1 MCAIGRKMKKF
12 VIALDQGTTS
22 TRAVLF
28 DRCGK
33 IVSSYGREIGQFY
46 PEPGFVEHD
55 PEELFFSSLRAV
67 QRAMELAGASA
78 ADIAA
83 LGITN
88 QRETVVVWEK
98 TTGRPIC
105 NAIVWQCRRTAK
117 RVDELNRCGLAGKI
131 RKKTGL
137 IPDPYFSATKLE
149 WILCNVPRA
158 RERAERGELLFGT
171 VDTWLVWRLT
181 GGRVFAT
188 DYTNASRTMLFNIH
202 TLEWDDELLA
212 LFGVPRC
219 MLPEVLPCGG
229 DFGVTDDSFFG
240 GGIPVCGVA
249 GDQQAALFGHLCVE
263 EGDAKNTYGTGCFL
277 LMNAGRKACTESGLL
292 TTLAACVG
300 GRPQYAL
307 EGSVFIGGAAV
318 QWLRD
323 GLGIISSA
331 AETEELALRVKDS
344 AGMYFVPAFNGLG
357 APYWDGSACGI
368 LSGITRGA
376 KREHIVRAV
385 LEGMAYRVNDVLR
398 AMEAASGVSLSRL
411 AVDGGASANNFLMG
425 FQADISDCEV
435 VRPAITEVTSLG
447 AAYIAGLAS
456 GFWKNIDEVRGNVR
470 VDRIFQPEMSAE
482 ERGKLLGG
490 WRCAVNKSRMN

>member
-1 MCAIGRKMKKF
+1 MKYI
-12 VIALDQGTTS
+12 IALDQGTTS

-28 DRCGK
+28 DKSGA
-33 IVSSYGREIGQFY
+33 IVSSYGREIEQFY
-46 PEPGFVEHD
+46 PAPGLVEHD
-55 PEELFFSSLRAV
+55 AEELFFSSLRAV

-78 ADIAA
+78 SDIAA

-88 QRETVVVWEK
+88 QRETAIVWEK
-98 TTGRPIC
+98 KTGRPVC
-105 NAIVWQCRRTAK
+105 NAIVWQCRRTAG
-117 RVDELNRCGLAGKI
+117 RCRQLEELGLTDTI

-149 WILCNVPRA
+149 WILKNVPGA
-158 RERAERGELLFGT
+158 MERAERGELLFGT
-171 VDTWLVWRLT
+171 VDAWLVWRLT

-202 TLEWDDELLA
+202 TLEWDDELLE

-229 DFGVTDDSFFG
+229 DFGVACEDFFG
-240 GGIPVCGVA
+240 GGIPIRGVA
-249 GDQQAALFGHLCVE
+249 GDQQAALFGHLCLN
-263 EGDAKNTYGTGCFL
+263 EGEAKNTYGTGCFL
-277 LMNAGRKACTESGLL
+277 LMNAGKRACTESGLL
-292 TTLAACVG
+292 TTLAACVD
-300 GRPQYAL
+300 GRPNYAL

-323 GLGIISSA
+323 GLGLISSA
-331 AETEELALRVKDS
+331 AETEELAERVNDS

-376 KREHIVRAV
+376 KKEHIVRAV

-398 AMEAASGVSLSRL
+398 AMEAASGVTLSRL

-425 FQADISDCEV
+425 FQADISGCEV
-435 VRPAITEVTSLG
+435 VRPANTEVTSLG
-447 AAYIAGLAS
+447 AAYIAGLS
-456 GFWKNIDEVRGNVR
+456 SCFWKNLDEVRGNVK
-470 VDRIFQPEMSAE
+470 VDRVFSAKMSAE
-482 ERGKLLGG
+482 RRGSLLEG
-490 WRCAVNKSRMN
+490 WRRAVQKSQV

>member
-1 MCAIGRKMKKF
+1 MKYI
-12 VIALDQGTTS
+12 IALDQGTTS

-28 DRCGK
+28 DKSGA
-33 IVSSYGREIGQFY
+33 IVSSYGREIEQFY
-46 PEPGFVEHD
+46 PAPGLVEHD
-55 PEELFFSSLRAV
+55 AEELFFSSLRAV

-78 ADIAA
+78 SDIAA

-88 QRETVVVWEK
+88 QRETAIVWEK
-98 TTGRPIC
+98 KTGRPVC
-105 NAIVWQCRRTAK
+105 NAIVWQCRRTAG
-117 RVDELNRCGLAGKI
+117 RCRQLEELGLTGTI

-149 WILCNVPRA
+149 WILKNVPGA
-158 RERAERGELLFGT
+158 RQRAERGELLFGT

-181 GGRVFAT
+181 GGTVFAT

-202 TLEWDDELLA
+202 TLEWDDELLE

-229 DFGVTDDSFFG
+229 DFGVACEDFFG
-240 GGIPVCGVA
+240 GGIPIRGVA
-249 GDQQAALFGHLCVE
+249 GDQQAALFGHLCLN
-263 EGDAKNTYGTGCFL
+263 EGEAKNTYGTGCFL
-277 LMNAGRKACTESGLL
+277 LMNAGKRACTESGLL
-292 TTLAACVG
+292 TTLAACVD
-300 GRPQYAL
+300 GRPNYAL

-323 GLGIISSA
+323 GLGLISSA
-331 AETEELALRVKDS
+331 AETEELAERVKDS

-376 KREHIVRAV
+376 KKEHIVRAV

-398 AMEAASGVSLSRL
+398 AMEAASGVTLSRL

-425 FQADISDCEV
+425 FQADISGCEV
-435 VRPAITEVTSLG
+435 VRPANTEVTSLG
-447 AAYIAGLAS
+447 AAYIAGLSS
-456 GFWKNIDEVRGNVR
+456 GFWKNLDEVRGNVK
-470 VDRIFQPEMSAE
+470 VDRVFFPEMSE
-482 ERGKLLGG
+482 EQRESLLEG
-490 WRCAVNKSRMN
+490 WRRAVKKSRL

>member
-1 MCAIGRKMKKF
+1 MKYI
-12 VIALDQGTTS
+12 IALDQGTTS

-28 DRCGK
+28 DKSGA
-33 IVSSYGREIGQFY
+33 IVSSYGREIEQFY
-46 PEPGFVEHD
+46 PAPGLVEHD
-55 PEELFFSSLRAV
+55 AEELFFSSLRAV

-78 ADIAA
+78 YDIAA

-88 QRETVVVWEK
+88 QRETAIVWEK
-98 TTGRPIC
+98 KTGRPVC
-105 NAIVWQCRRTAK
+105 NAIVWQCRRTAG
-117 RVDELNRCGLAGKI
+117 RCRQLEELGLTDTI

-149 WILCNVPRA
+149 WILKNVPGA
-158 RERAERGELLFGT
+158 MERAERGELLFGT
-171 VDTWLVWRLT
+171 VDAWLVWRLT

-202 TLEWDDELLA
+202 TLEWDDELLE

-229 DFGVTDDSFFG
+229 DFGVACEDFFG
-240 GGIPVCGVA
+240 GGIPIRGVA
-249 GDQQAALFGHLCVE
+249 GDQQAALFGHLCLN
-263 EGDAKNTYGTGCFL
+263 EGGAKNTYGTGCFL
-277 LMNAGRKACTESGLL
+277 LMNAGKRACTESGLL
-292 TTLAACVG
+292 TTLAACVD
-300 GRPQYAL
+300 GRPNYAL

-323 GLGIISSA
+323 GLGLISSA
-331 AETEELALRVKDS
+331 AETEELAERVKDS

-376 KREHIVRAV
+376 KKEHIVRAV

-398 AMEAASGVSLSRL
+398 AMEAASGVTLSRL

-425 FQADISDCEV
+425 FQADISGCEV
-435 VRPAITEVTSLG
+435 VRPANTEVTSLG
-447 AAYIAGLAS
+447 AAYIAGLSS
-456 GFWKNIDEVRGNVR
+456 GFWKNLDEVRGNVK
-470 VDRIFQPEMSAE
+470 VDRVFFPEMSE
-482 ERGKLLGG
+482 EQRESLLEG
-490 WRCAVNKSRMN
+490 WRRAVKKSRL

>member
-1 MCAIGRKMKKF
+1 MKYI
-12 VIALDQGTTS
+12 IALDQGTTS

-28 DRCGK
+28 DKSGA
-33 IVSSYGREIGQFY
+33 IVSSYGREIEQFY
-46 PEPGFVEHD
+46 PAPGLVEHD
-55 PEELFFSSLRAV
+55 AEELFFSSLRAV

-78 ADIAA
+78 SDIAA

-88 QRETVVVWEK
+88 QRETAIVWEK
-98 TTGRPIC
+98 KTGRPVC
-105 NAIVWQCRRTAK
+105 NAIVWQCRRTAG
-117 RVDELNRCGLAGKI
+117 RCRQLEELGLTGTI

-149 WILCNVPRA
+149 WILKNVPGA
-158 RERAERGELLFGT
+158 RQRAERGELLFGT

-181 GGRVFAT
+181 GGTVFAT

-202 TLEWDDELLA
+202 TLEWDDELLE

-229 DFGVTDDSFFG
+229 DFGVTEHGFFG
-240 GGIPVCGVA
+240 GGIPIRGVA
-249 GDQQAALFGHLCVE
+249 GDQQAALFGHLCLN
-263 EGDAKNTYGTGCFL
+263 EGEAKNTYGTGCFL
-277 LMNAGRKACTESGLL
+277 LMNAGKRACTESGLL
-292 TTLAACVG
+292 TTLAACVD
-300 GRPQYAL
+300 GRPNYAL

-323 GLGIISSA
+323 GLGLISSA
-331 AETEELALRVKDS
+331 AETEELAERVNDS

-376 KREHIVRAV
+376 KKEHIVRAV

-398 AMEAASGVSLSRL
+398 AMEAASGVTLSRL

-425 FQADISDCEV
+425 FQADISGCEV
-435 VRPAITEVTSLG
+435 VRPANTEVTSLG
-447 AAYIAGLAS
+447 AAYIAGLS
-456 GFWKNIDEVRGNVR
+456 SCFWKNLDEVRGNVK
-470 VDRIFQPEMSAE
+470 VDRVFSAKMSAE
-482 ERGKLLGG
+482 RRGSLLEG
-490 WRCAVNKSRMN
+490 WRRAVQKSQV

>member
-1 MCAIGRKMKKF
+1 MKYI
-12 VIALDQGTTS
+12 IALDQGTTS

-28 DRCGK
+28 DKSGA
-33 IVSSYGREIGQFY
+33 IVSSYGREIEQFY
-46 PEPGFVEHD
+46 PAPGLVEHD
-55 PEELFFSSLRAV
+55 AEELFFSSLRAV

-78 ADIAA
+78 SDIAA

-88 QRETVVVWEK
+88 QRETAIVWEK
-98 TTGRPIC
+98 KTGRPVC
-105 NAIVWQCRRTAK
+105 NAIVWQCRRTAG
-117 RVDELNRCGLAGKI
+117 RCRQLEELGLTGTI

-149 WILCNVPRA
+149 WILKNVPGA
-158 RERAERGELLFGT
+158 RQRAERGELLFGT

-181 GGRVFAT
+181 GGTVFAT

-202 TLEWDDELLA
+202 TLEWDDELLE

-229 DFGVTDDSFFG
+229 DFGVTEHGFFG
-240 GGIPVCGVA
+240 GGTPIRGVA
-249 GDQQAALFGHLCVE
+249 GDQQAALFGHLCLN
-263 EGDAKNTYGTGCFL
+263 EGEAKNTYGTGCFL
-277 LMNAGRKACTESGLL
+277 LMNAGKRACTESGLL
-292 TTLAACVG
+292 TTLAACVD
-300 GRPQYAL
+300 GRPNYAL

-323 GLGIISSA
+323 GLGLISSA
-331 AETEELALRVKDS
+331 AETEELAERVNDS

-376 KREHIVRAV
+376 KKEHIVRAV

-398 AMEAASGVSLSRL
+398 AMEAASGVTLSRL

-425 FQADISDCEV
+425 FQADISGCEV
-435 VRPAITEVTSLG
+435 VRPANTEVTSLG
-447 AAYIAGLAS
+447 AAYIAGLS
-456 GFWKNIDEVRGNVR
+456 SCFWKNLDEVRGNVK
-470 VDRIFQPEMSAE
+470 VDRVFSAKMSAE
-482 ERGKLLGG
+482 RRGSLLEG
-490 WRCAVNKSRMN
+490 WRRAVQKSQV

>member
-1 MCAIGRKMKKF
+1 MKYI
-12 VIALDQGTTS
+12 IALDQGTTS

-28 DRCGK
+28 DKSGA
-33 IVSSYGREIGQFY
+33 IVSSYGREIEQFY
-46 PEPGFVEHD
+46 PAPGLVEHD
-55 PEELFFSSLRAV
+55 AEELFFSSLRAV

-78 ADIAA
+78 SDIAA

-88 QRETVVVWEK
+88 QRETAIVWEK
-98 TTGRPIC
+98 KTGRPVC
-105 NAIVWQCRRTAK
+105 NAIVWQCRRTAG
-117 RVDELNRCGLAGKI
+117 RCRQLEELGLTGTI

-149 WILCNVPRA
+149 WILKNVPGA
-158 RERAERGELLFGT
+158 RQRAERGELLFGT

-181 GGRVFAT
+181 GGTVFAT

-202 TLEWDDELLA
+202 TLEWDDELLE

-229 DFGVTDDSFFG
+229 DFGVTEHGFFG
-240 GGIPVCGVA
+240 GGIPIRGVA
-249 GDQQAALFGHLCVE
+249 GDQQAALFGHLCLN
-263 EGDAKNTYGTGCFL
+263 EGEAKNTYGTGCFL
-277 LMNAGRKACTESGLL
+277 LMNAGKRACTESGLL
-292 TTLAACVG
+292 TTLAACVD
-300 GRPQYAL
+300 GRPNYAL

-323 GLGIISSA
+323 GLGLISSA
-331 AETEELALRVKDS
+331 AETEELAERVKDS

-376 KREHIVRAV
+376 KKEHIVRAV

-398 AMEAASGVSLSRL
+398 AMEAASGVTLSRL

-425 FQADISDCEV
+425 FQADISGCEV
-435 VRPAITEVTSLG
+435 VRPANTEVTSLG
-447 AAYIAGLAS
+447 AAYIAGLSS
-456 GFWKNIDEVRGNVR
+456 GFWKNLEEVRGNVK
-470 VDRIFQPEMSAE
+470 VDRVFFPEMSE
-482 ERGKLLGG
+482 EQRESLLEG
-490 WRCAVNKSRMN
+490 WRRAVQKSQV

>member
-1 MCAIGRKMKKF
+1 MKYI
-12 VIALDQGTTS
+12 IALDQGTTS

-28 DRCGK
+28 DKSGA
-33 IVSSYGREIGQFY
+33 IVSSYGREIEQFY
-46 PEPGFVEHD
+46 PAPGLVEHD
-55 PEELFFSSLRAV
+55 AEELFFSSLRAV

-78 ADIAA
+78 SDIAA

-88 QRETVVVWEK
+88 QRETAIVWEK
-98 TTGRPIC
+98 KTGRPVC
-105 NAIVWQCRRTAK
+105 NAIVWQCRRTAD
-117 RVDELNRCGLAGKI
+117 RCRQLEELGLTGTI

-149 WILCNVPRA
+149 WILKNVPGA
-158 RERAERGELLFGT
+158 MERAERGELLFGT
-171 VDTWLVWRLT
+171 VDAWLVWRLT

-202 TLEWDDELLA
+202 TLEWDDELLE

-229 DFGVTDDSFFG
+229 DFGVACEDFFG
-240 GGIPVCGVA
+240 GGIPIRGVA
-249 GDQQAALFGHLCVE
+249 GDQQAALFGHLCLN
-263 EGDAKNTYGTGCFL
+263 EGEAKNTYGTGCFL
-277 LMNAGRKACTESGLL
+277 LMNAGKRACTESGLL
-292 TTLAACVG
+292 TTLAACVD
-300 GRPQYAL
+300 GRPNYAL

-323 GLGIISSA
+323 GLGLISSA
-331 AETEELALRVKDS
+331 AETEELAERVNDS

-376 KREHIVRAV
+376 KKEHIVRAV

-398 AMEAASGVSLSRL
+398 AMEAASGVTLSRL

-425 FQADISDCEV
+425 FQADISGCEV
-435 VRPAITEVTSLG
+435 VRPANTEVTSLG
-447 AAYIAGLAS
+447 AAYIAGLS
-456 GFWKNIDEVRGNVR
+456 SCFWKNLDEVRGNVK
-470 VDRIFQPEMSAE
+470 VDRVFSAKMSAE
-482 ERGKLLGG
+482 RRGSLLEG
-490 WRCAVNKSRMN
+490 WRRAVQKSQV

>member
-1 MCAIGRKMKKF
+1 MKYI
-12 VIALDQGTTS
+12 IALDQGTTS

-28 DRCGK
+28 DKSGA
-33 IVSSYGREIGQFY
+33 IVSSYGREIEQFY
-46 PEPGFVEHD
+46 PAPGLVEHD
-55 PEELFFSSLRAV
+55 AEELFFSSLRAV

-78 ADIAA
+78 SDIAA

-88 QRETVVVWEK
+88 QRETAIVWEK
-98 TTGRPIC
+98 KTGRPVC
-105 NAIVWQCRRTAK
+105 NAIVWQCRRTAG
-117 RVDELNRCGLAGKI
+117 RCRQLEELGLTGTI

-149 WILCNVPRA
+149 WILKNVPGA
-158 RERAERGELLFGT
+158 RQRAERGELLFGT

-181 GGRVFAT
+181 GGTVFAT

-202 TLEWDDELLA
+202 TLEWDDELLE

-229 DFGVTDDSFFG
+229 DFGVTEHGFFG
-240 GGIPVCGVA
+240 GGIPIRGVA
-249 GDQQAALFGHLCVE
+249 GDQQAALFGHLCLN
-263 EGDAKNTYGTGCFL
+263 EGEAKNTYGTGCFL
-277 LMNAGRKACTESGLL
+277 LMNAGKRACTESGLL
-292 TTLAACVG
+292 TTLAACVD
-300 GRPQYAL
+300 GRPNYAL
-307 EGSVFIGGAAV
+307 EGSVIIGGAAV

-323 GLGIISSA
+323 GLGLISSA
-331 AETEELALRVKDS
+331 AETEELAERVKDS

-376 KREHIVRAV
+376 KKEHIVRAV

-398 AMEAASGVSLSRL
+398 AMEAASGVTLSRL

-425 FQADISDCEV
+425 FQADISGCEV
-435 VRPAITEVTSLG
+435 VRPANTEVTSLG
-447 AAYIAGLAS
+447 AAYIAGLSS
-456 GFWKNIDEVRGNVR
+456 GFWKNLEEVRGNVK
-470 VDRIFQPEMSAE
+470 VDRVFFPEMSE
-482 ERGKLLGG
+482 EQRESLLEG
-490 WRCAVNKSRMN
+490 WRRAVKKSRL

>member
-1 MCAIGRKMKKF
+1 MKYI
-12 VIALDQGTTS
+12 IALDQGTTS

-28 DRCGK
+28 DKSGA
-33 IVSSYGREIGQFY
+33 IVSSYGREIEQFY
-46 PEPGFVEHD
+46 PAPGLVEHD
-55 PEELFFSSLRAV
+55 AEELFFSSLRAV

-78 ADIAA
+78 SDIAA

-88 QRETVVVWEK
+88 QRETAIVWEK
-98 TTGRPIC
+98 KTGRPVC
-105 NAIVWQCRRTAK
+105 NAIVWQCRRTAD
-117 RVDELNRCGLAGKI
+117 RCRQLEELGLTGTI

-149 WILCNVPRA
+149 WILKNVPGA
-158 RERAERGELLFGT
+158 RQRAERGELLFGT
-171 VDTWLVWRLT
+171 VDAWLVWRLT

-202 TLEWDDELLA
+202 ALEWDDELLE

-229 DFGVTDDSFFG
+229 DFGVTEHGFFG
-240 GGIPVCGVA
+240 GGIPIRGVA
-249 GDQQAALFGHLCVE
+249 GDQQAALFGHLCLN
-263 EGDAKNTYGTGCFL
+263 EGEAKNTYGTGCFL
-277 LMNAGRKACTESGLL
+277 LMNAGKRACTESGLL
-292 TTLAACVG
+292 TTLAACVD
-300 GRPQYAL
+300 GRPNYAL

-323 GLGIISSA
+323 GLGLISSA
-331 AETEELALRVKDS
+331 AETEELAERVKDS

-376 KREHIVRAV
+376 KKEHIVRAV

-398 AMEAASGVSLSRL
+398 AMEAASGVTLSRL

-425 FQADISDCEV
+425 FQADISGCEV
-435 VRPAITEVTSLG
+435 VRPANTEVTSLG
-447 AAYIAGLAS
+447 AAYIAGLSS
-456 GFWKNIDEVRGNVR
+456 GFWKNLDEVRGNVK
-470 VDRIFQPEMSAE
+470 VDRVFFPEMSE
-482 ERGKLLGG
+482 EQRESLLEG
-490 WRCAVNKSRMN
+490 WRRAVKKSRL

>member
-1 MCAIGRKMKKF
+1 MKYI
-12 VIALDQGTTS
+12 IALDQGTTS

-28 DRCGK
+28 DKSGA
-33 IVSSYGREIGQFY
+33 IVSSYGREIEQFY
-46 PEPGFVEHD
+46 PAPGLVEHD
-55 PEELFFSSLRAV
+55 AEELFFSSLRAV

-78 ADIAA
+78 SDIAA

-88 QRETVVVWEK
+88 QRETAIVWEK
-98 TTGRPIC
+98 KTGRPVC
-105 NAIVWQCRRTAK
+105 NAIVWQCRRTAD
-117 RVDELNRCGLAGKI
+117 RCRQLEELGLTGNI

-149 WILCNVPRA
+149 WILKNVPGA
-158 RERAERGELLFGT
+158 RQRAERGELLFGT

-181 GGRVFAT
+181 GGTVFAT

-202 TLEWDDELLA
+202 TLEWDDELLE

-229 DFGVTDDSFFG
+229 DFGVTEHGFFG
-240 GGIPVCGVA
+240 GGIPIRGVA
-249 GDQQAALFGHLCVE
+249 GDQQAALFGHLCLN
-263 EGDAKNTYGTGCFL
+263 EGEAKNTYGTGCFL
-277 LMNAGRKACTESGLL
+277 LMNAGKRACTESGLL
-292 TTLAACVG
+292 TTLAACVD
-300 GRPQYAL
+300 GRPNYAL

-323 GLGIISSA
+323 GLGLISSA
-331 AETEELALRVKDS
+331 AETEELAERVKDS

-376 KREHIVRAV
+376 KKEHIVRAV

-398 AMEAASGVSLSRL
+398 AMEAASGVTLSRL

-425 FQADISDCEV
+425 FQADISGCEV
-435 VRPAITEVTSLG
+435 VRPANTEVTSLG
-447 AAYIAGLAS
+447 AAYIAGLSS
-456 GFWKNIDEVRGNVR
+456 GFWKNLDEVRGNVK
-470 VDRIFQPEMSAE
+470 VDRVFFPEMSE
-482 ERGKLLGG
+482 EQRESLLEG
-490 WRCAVNKSRMN
+490 WRRAVKKSRL

>member
-1 MCAIGRKMKKF
+1 MKYI
-12 VIALDQGTTS
+12 IALDQGTTS

-28 DRCGK
+28 DKSGA
-33 IVSSYGREIGQFY
+33 IVSSYGREIEQFY
-46 PEPGFVEHD
+46 PAPGLVEHD
-55 PEELFFSSLRAV
+55 AEELFFSSLRAV

-78 ADIAA
+78 SDIAA

-88 QRETVVVWEK
+88 QRETAIVWEK
-98 TTGRPIC
+98 KTGRPVC
-105 NAIVWQCRRTAK
+105 NAIVWQCRRTAG
-117 RVDELNRCGLAGKI
+117 RCRQLEELGLTGTI

-149 WILCNVPRA
+149 WILKNVPGA
-158 RERAERGELLFGT
+158 RQRAERGELLFGT

-202 TLEWDDELLA
+202 TLEWDDELLE

-229 DFGVTDDSFFG
+229 DFGATEHGFFG
-240 GGIPVCGVA
+240 GGIPIRGVA
-249 GDQQAALFGHLCVE
+249 GDQQAALFGHLCLN
-263 EGDAKNTYGTGCFL
+263 EGEAKNTYGTGCFL
-277 LMNAGRKACTESGLL
+277 LMNAGKRACTESGLL
-292 TTLAACVG
+292 TALAACVD
-300 GRPQYAL
+300 GRPNYAL

-323 GLGIISSA
+323 GLGLISSA
-331 AETEELALRVKDS
+331 AETEELAERVKDS

-376 KREHIVRAV
+376 KKEQIVRAV

-398 AMEAASGVSLSRL
+398 AMEAASGVTLSRL

-425 FQADISDCEV
+425 FQADISGCEV
-435 VRPAITEVTSLG
+435 VRPANTEVTSLG
-447 AAYIAGLAS
+447 AAYIAGLSS
-456 GFWKNIDEVRGNVR
+456 GFWKNLEEVRGNVK
-470 VDRIFQPEMSAE
+470 VDRVFFPEMSE
-482 ERGKLLGG
+482 EQRESLLEG
-490 WRCAVNKSRMN
+490 WRRAVKKSRL

>member
-1 MCAIGRKMKKF
+1 MKYI
-12 VIALDQGTTS
+12 IALDQGTTS

-28 DRCGK
+28 DKSGA
-33 IVSSYGREIGQFY
+33 IVSSYGREIEQFY
-46 PEPGFVEHD
+46 PAPGLVEHD
-55 PEELFFSSLRAV
+55 AEELFFSSLRAV

-78 ADIAA
+78 SDIAA

-88 QRETVVVWEK
+88 QRETAIVWEK
-98 TTGRPIC
+98 KTGRPVC
-105 NAIVWQCRRTAK
+105 NAIVWQCRRTA
-117 RVDELNRCGLAGKI
+117 DRCRQLEEFGLTGTI

-149 WILCNVPRA
+149 WILKNVPGA
-158 RERAERGELLFGT
+158 RQRAERGELLFGT

-181 GGRVFAT
+181 GGTVFAT

-202 TLEWDDELLA
+202 TLEWDDELLE

-219 MLPEVLPCGG
+219 MLPNVLPCGG
-229 DFGVTDDSFFG
+229 DFGVTEHGFFG
-240 GGIPVCGVA
+240 GGIPIRGVA
-249 GDQQAALFGHLCVE
+249 GDQQAALFGHLCLN
-263 EGDAKNTYGTGCFL
+263 EGEAKNTYGTGCFL
-277 LMNAGRKACTESGLL
+277 LMNAGKRACTESGLL
-292 TTLAACVG
+292 TTLAACVD
-300 GRPQYAL
+300 GRPNYAL

-323 GLGIISSA
+323 GLGLISSA
-331 AETEELALRVKDS
+331 AETEELAERVKDS

-376 KREHIVRAV
+376 KKEHIVRAV

-398 AMEAASGVSLSRL
+398 AMEAASGVTLSRL

-425 FQADISDCEV
+425 FQADISGCEV
-435 VRPAITEVTSLG
+435 VRPANTEVTSLG
-447 AAYIAGLAS
+447 AAYIAGLSS
-456 GFWKNIDEVRGNVR
+456 GFWKNLDEVRGNVK
-470 VDRIFQPEMSAE
+470 VDRVFFPEMSE
-482 ERGKLLGG
+482 EQRESLLEG
-490 WRCAVNKSRMN
+490 WRRAVKKSRL

>member
-1 MCAIGRKMKKF
+1 MKYI
-12 VIALDQGTTS
+12 IALDQGTTS

-28 DRCGK
+28 DKSGA
-33 IVSSYGREIGQFY
+33 IVSSYGREIEQFY
-46 PEPGFVEHD
+46 PAPGLVEHD
-55 PEELFFSSLRAV
+55 AEELFFSSLRAV

-78 ADIAA
+78 SDIAA

-88 QRETVVVWEK
+88 QRETAIVWEK
-98 TTGRPIC
+98 KTGRPVC
-105 NAIVWQCRRTAK
+105 NAIVWQCRHTAG
-117 RVDELNRCGLAGKI
+117 RCRQLEELGLTGTI

-149 WILCNVPRA
+149 WILKNVPGA
-158 RERAERGELLFGT
+158 RQRAERGELLFGT

-181 GGRVFAT
+181 GGTVFAT

-202 TLEWDDELLA
+202 TLEWDDELLE

-229 DFGVTDDSFFG
+229 DFGVTEHGFFG
-240 GGIPVCGVA
+240 GGIPIRGVA
-249 GDQQAALFGHLCVE
+249 GDQQAALFGHLCLN
-263 EGDAKNTYGTGCFL
+263 EGEAKNTYGTGCFL
-277 LMNAGRKACTESGLL
+277 LMNAGKRACTESGLL
-292 TTLAACVG
+292 TTLAACVD
-300 GRPQYAL
+300 GRPNYAL

-323 GLGIISSA
+323 GLGLISSA
-331 AETEELALRVKDS
+331 AETEELAERVKDS

-376 KREHIVRAV
+376 KKEHIVRAV

-398 AMEAASGVSLSRL
+398 AMEAASGVTLSRL

-425 FQADISDCEV
+425 FQADISGCEV
-435 VRPAITEVTSLG
+435 VRPANTEVTSLG
-447 AAYIAGLAS
+447 AAYIAGLSS
-456 GFWKNIDEVRGNVR
+456 GFWKNLDEVRGNVK
-470 VDRIFQPEMSAE
+470 VDRVFFPEMSE
-482 ERGKLLGG
+482 EQRESLLEG
-490 WRCAVNKSRMN
+490 WRRAVKKSRL

>member
-1 MCAIGRKMKKF
+1 MKYI
-12 VIALDQGTTS
+12 IALDQGTTS

-28 DRCGK
+28 DKSGA
-33 IVSSYGREIGQFY
+33 IVSSYGREIEQFY
-46 PEPGFVEHD
+46 PAPGLVEHD
-55 PEELFFSSLRAV
+55 AEELFFSSLRAV

-78 ADIAA
+78 YDIAA

-88 QRETVVVWEK
+88 QRETAIVWEK
-98 TTGRPIC
+98 KTGRPVC
-105 NAIVWQCRRTAK
+105 NAIVWQCRRTAG
-117 RVDELNRCGLAGKI
+117 RCRQLEELGLTGTI

-149 WILCNVPRA
+149 WILKNVPGA
-158 RERAERGELLFGT
+158 RQRAERGELLFGT

-181 GGRVFAT
+181 GGTVFAT

-202 TLEWDDELLA
+202 TLEWDDELLE

-219 MLPEVLPCGG
+219 MLPNVLPCGG
-229 DFGVTDDSFFG
+229 DFGVTEHGFFG
-240 GGIPVCGVA
+240 GGIPIRGVA
-249 GDQQAALFGHLCVE
+249 GDQQAALFGHLCLN
-263 EGDAKNTYGTGCFL
+263 EGEAKNTYGTGCFL
-277 LMNAGRKACTESGLL
+277 LMNAGKRACTESGLL
-292 TTLAACVG
+292 TTLAACVD
-300 GRPQYAL
+300 GRPNYAL

-323 GLGIISSA
+323 GLGLISSA
-331 AETEELALRVKDS
+331 AETEELAERVKDS

-376 KREHIVRAV
+376 KKEHIVRAV

-398 AMEAASGVSLSRL
+398 AMEAASGVTLSRL

-425 FQADISDCEV
+425 FQADISGCEV
-435 VRPAITEVTSLG
+435 VRPANTEVTSLG
-447 AAYIAGLAS
+447 AAYIAGLSS
-456 GFWKNIDEVRGNVR
+456 GFWKNLDEVRGNVK
-470 VDRIFQPEMSAE
+470 VDRVFFPEMSE
-482 ERGKLLGG
+482 EQRESLLEG
-490 WRCAVNKSRMN
+490 WSRAVKKSRL

>member
-1 MCAIGRKMKKF
+1 MKYI
-12 VIALDQGTTS
+12 IALDQGTTS

-28 DRCGK
+28 DKSGA
-33 IVSSYGREIGQFY
+33 IVSSYGREIEQFY
-46 PEPGFVEHD
+46 PAPGLVEHD
-55 PEELFFSSLRAV
+55 AEELFFSSLRAV

-78 ADIAA
+78 SDIAA

-88 QRETVVVWEK
+88 QRETAIVWEK
-98 TTGRPIC
+98 KTGRPVC
-105 NAIVWQCRRTAK
+105 NAIVWQCRRTAG
-117 RVDELNRCGLAGKI
+117 RCRQLEELGLTGTI

-149 WILCNVPRA
+149 WILKNVPGA
-158 RERAERGELLFGT
+158 RQRAERGELLFGT

-181 GGRVFAT
+181 GGTVFAT

-202 TLEWDDELLA
+202 TLEWDDELLE

-229 DFGVTDDSFFG
+229 DFGVTEHGFFG
-240 GGIPVCGVA
+240 GGIPIRGVA
-249 GDQQAALFGHLCVE
+249 GDQQAALFGHLCLN
-263 EGDAKNTYGTGCFL
+263 EGEAKNTYGTGCFL
-277 LMNAGRKACTESGLL
+277 LMNAGKRACTESGLL
-292 TTLAACVG
+292 TTLAACVD
-300 GRPQYAL
+300 GRPNYAL

-323 GLGIISSA
+323 GLGLISSA
-331 AETEELALRVKDS
+331 AETEELAERVKDS

-376 KREHIVRAV
+376 KKEHIVRAV

-398 AMEAASGVSLSRL
+398 AMEAASGVTLSRL

-425 FQADISDCEV
+425 FQADISGCEV
-435 VRPAITEVTSLG
+435 VRPANTEVTSLG
-447 AAYIAGLAS
+447 AAYIAGLSS
-456 GFWKNIDEVRGNVR
+456 GFWKNLDEVRGNVK
-470 VDRIFQPEMSAE
+470 VDRVFFPEMSE
-482 ERGKLLGG
+482 EQRESLLEG
-490 WRCAVNKSRMN
+490 WRRAVKKSRL

>member
-1 MCAIGRKMKKF
+1 MKYI
-12 VIALDQGTTS
+12 IALDQGTTS

-28 DRCGK
+28 DKSGA
-33 IVSSYGREIGQFY
+33 IVSSYGREIEQFY
-46 PEPGFVEHD
+46 PAPGLVEHD
-55 PEELFFSSLRAV
+55 AEELFFSSLRAV

-78 ADIAA
+78 SDIAA

-88 QRETVVVWEK
+88 QRETAIVWEK
-98 TTGRPIC
+98 KTGRPVC
-105 NAIVWQCRRTAK
+105 NAIVWQCRRTAG
-117 RVDELNRCGLAGKI
+117 RCRQLEELGLTGTI

-149 WILCNVPRA
+149 WILKNVPGA
-158 RERAERGELLFGT
+158 RQRAERGELLFGT

-181 GGRVFAT
+181 GGTVFAT

-202 TLEWDDELLA
+202 TLEWDDELLE

-219 MLPEVLPCGG
+219 MLPNVLPCGG
-229 DFGVTDDSFFG
+229 DFGVTEHGFFG
-240 GGIPVCGVA
+240 GGIPIRGVA
-249 GDQQAALFGHLCVE
+249 GDQQAALFGHLCLN
-263 EGDAKNTYGTGCFL
+263 EGEAKNTYGTGCFL
-277 LMNAGRKACTESGLL
+277 LMNAGKRACTESGLL
-292 TTLAACVG
+292 TTLAACVD
-300 GRPQYAL
+300 GRPNYAL

-323 GLGIISSA
+323 GLGLISSA
-331 AETEELALRVKDS
+331 AETEELAERVKDS

-376 KREHIVRAV
+376 KKEHIVRAV

-398 AMEAASGVSLSRL
+398 AMEAASGVTLSRL

-425 FQADISDCEV
+425 FQADISGCEV
-435 VRPAITEVTSLG
+435 VRPANTEVTSLG
-447 AAYIAGLAS
+447 AAYIAGLSS
-456 GFWKNIDEVRGNVR
+456 GFWKNLDEVRGNVK
-470 VDRIFQPEMSAE
+470 VDRVFFPEMSE
-482 ERGKLLGG
+482 EQRESLLEG
-490 WRCAVNKSRMN
+490 WRRAVKKSRL

>member
-1 MCAIGRKMKKF
+1 MKYI
-12 VIALDQGTTS
+12 IALDQGTTS

-28 DRCGK
+28 DKSGA
-33 IVSSYGREIGQFY
+33 IVSSYGREIEQFY
-46 PEPGFVEHD
+46 PAPGLVEHD
-55 PEELFFSSLRAV
+55 AEELFFSSLRAV

-78 ADIAA
+78 SDIAA

-88 QRETVVVWEK
+88 QRETAIVWEK
-98 TTGRPIC
+98 KTGRPVC
-105 NAIVWQCRRTAK
+105 NAIVWQCRRTAD
-117 RVDELNRCGLAGKI
+117 RCRQLEELGLTGTI

-149 WILCNVPRA
+149 WILKKVPGA
-158 RERAERGELLFGT
+158 RQRAERGELLFGT

-181 GGRVFAT
+181 GGTVFAT

-202 TLEWDDELLA
+202 TLEWDDELLE

-229 DFGVTDDSFFG
+229 DFGVTEHGFFG
-240 GGIPVCGVA
+240 GGIPIRGVA
-249 GDQQAALFGHLCVE
+249 GDQQAALFGHLCLN
-263 EGDAKNTYGTGCFL
+263 EGEAKNTYGTGCFL
-277 LMNAGRKACTESGLL
+277 LMNAGKRACTESGLL
-292 TTLAACVG
+292 TTLAACVD
-300 GRPQYAL
+300 GRPNYAL

-323 GLGIISSA
+323 GLGLISSA
-331 AETEELALRVKDS
+331 AETEELAERVKDS

-376 KREHIVRAV
+376 KKEHIVRAV

-398 AMEAASGVSLSRL
+398 AMEAASGVTLSRL

-425 FQADISDCEV
+425 FQADISGCEV
-435 VRPAITEVTSLG
+435 VRPANTEVTSLG
-447 AAYIAGLAS
+447 AAYIAGLSS
-456 GFWKNIDEVRGNVR
+456 GFWKNLDEVRGNVK
-470 VDRIFQPEMSAE
+470 VDRVFFPEMSE
-482 ERGKLLGG
+482 EQRESLLEG
-490 WRCAVNKSRMN
+490 WRRAVKKSRL

>member
-1 MCAIGRKMKKF
+1 MKYI
-12 VIALDQGTTS
+12 IALDQGTTS

-28 DRCGK
+28 DKSGA
-33 IVSSYGREIGQFY
+33 IVSSYGREIEQFY
-46 PEPGFVEHD
+46 PAPGLVEHD
-55 PEELFFSSLRAV
+55 AEELFFSSLRAV

-78 ADIAA
+78 YDIAA

-88 QRETVVVWEK
+88 QRETAIVWEK
-98 TTGRPIC
+98 KTGRPVC
-105 NAIVWQCRRTAK
+105 NAIVWQCRRTAG
-117 RVDELNRCGLAGKI
+117 RCRQLEELGLTGTI

-149 WILCNVPRA
+149 WILKNVPGA
-158 RERAERGELLFGT
+158 RQRAERGELLFGT

-181 GGRVFAT
+181 GGTVFAT

-202 TLEWDDELLA
+202 TLEWDDELLE

-219 MLPEVLPCGG
+219 MLPNVLPCGG
-229 DFGVTDDSFFG
+229 DFGVTEHGFFG
-240 GGIPVCGVA
+240 GGIPIRGVA
-249 GDQQAALFGHLCVE
+249 GDQQAALFGHLCLN
-263 EGDAKNTYGTGCFL
+263 EGEAKNTYGTGCFL
-277 LMNAGRKACTESGLL
+277 LMNAGKRACTESGLL
-292 TTLAACVG
+292 TTLAACVD
-300 GRPQYAL
+300 GRPNYAL

-323 GLGIISSA
+323 GLGLISSA
-331 AETEELALRVKDS
+331 AETEELAERVKDS

-376 KREHIVRAV
+376 KKEHIVRAV

-398 AMEAASGVSLSRL
+398 AMEAASGVTLSRL

-425 FQADISDCEV
+425 FQADISGCEV
-435 VRPAITEVTSLG
+435 VRPANTEVTSLG
-447 AAYIAGLAS
+447 AAYIAGLSS
-456 GFWKNIDEVRGNVR
+456 GFWKNLEEVRGNVK
-470 VDRIFQPEMSAE
+470 VDRVFFPEMSE
-482 ERGKLLGG
+482 EQRESLLEG
-490 WRCAVNKSRMN
+490 WRRAVKKSRL

>member
-1 MCAIGRKMKKF
+1 MKYI
-12 VIALDQGTTS
+12 IALDQGTTS

-28 DRCGK
+28 DKSGA
-33 IVSSYGREIGQFY
+33 IVSSYGREIEQFY
-46 PEPGFVEHD
+46 PAPGLVEHD
-55 PEELFFSSLRAV
+55 AEELFFSSLRAV

-78 ADIAA
+78 YDIAA

-88 QRETVVVWEK
+88 QRETAIVWEK
-98 TTGRPIC
+98 KTGRPVC
-105 NAIVWQCRRTAK
+105 NAIVWQCRRTAD
-117 RVDELNRCGLAGKI
+117 RCRQLEELGLTGTI

-149 WILCNVPRA
+149 WILKNVPGA
-158 RERAERGELLFGT
+158 RQRAERGELLFGT

-202 TLEWDDELLA
+202 TLEWDDELLE

-229 DFGVTDDSFFG
+229 DFGVACEDFFG
-240 GGIPVCGVA
+240 GGIPIRGVA
-249 GDQQAALFGHLCVE
+249 GDQQAALFGHLCLN
-263 EGDAKNTYGTGCFL
+263 EGEAKNTYGTGCFL
-277 LMNAGRKACTESGLL
+277 LMNAGKRACTESGLL
-292 TTLAACVG
+292 TTLAACVD
-300 GRPQYAL
+300 GRPNYAL

-323 GLGIISSA
+323 GLGLISSA
-331 AETEELALRVKDS
+331 AETEELAERVNDS

-376 KREHIVRAV
+376 KKEHIVRAV

-398 AMEAASGVSLSRL
+398 AMEAASGVTLSRL

-425 FQADISDCEV
+425 FQADISGCEV
-435 VRPAITEVTSLG
+435 VRPANTEVTSLG
-447 AAYIAGLAS
+447 AAYIAGLSS
-456 GFWKNIDEVRGNVR
+456 GFWKNLDEVRGNAK
-470 VDRIFQPEMSAE
+470 VDRVFFPEMSE
-482 ERGKLLGG
+482 EQRESLLEG
-490 WRCAVNKSRMN
+490 WRRAVKKSRL

>member
-1 MCAIGRKMKKF
+1 MKYI
-12 VIALDQGTTS
+12 IALDQGTTS

-28 DRCGK
+28 DKSGA
-33 IVSSYGREIGQFY
+33 IVSSYGREIEQFY
-46 PEPGFVEHD
+46 PAPGLVEHD
-55 PEELFFSSLRAV
+55 AEELFFSSLRAV

-78 ADIAA
+78 SDIAA

-88 QRETVVVWEK
+88 QRETAIVWEK
-98 TTGRPIC
+98 KTGRPVC
-105 NAIVWQCRRTAK
+105 NAIVWQCRRTAD
-117 RVDELNRCGLAGKI
+117 RCRQLEELGLTGTI

-149 WILCNVPRA
+149 WILKNVPGA
-158 RERAERGELLFGT
+158 RQRAERGELLFGT
-171 VDTWLVWRLT
+171 VDAWLVWRLT
-181 GGRVFAT
+181 GGTVFFT

-202 TLEWDDELLA
+202 TLEWDDELLE

-229 DFGVTDDSFFG
+229 DFGVTEHGFFG
-240 GGIPVCGVA
+240 GGIPIRGVA
-249 GDQQAALFGHLCVE
+249 GDQQAALFGHLCLN
-263 EGDAKNTYGTGCFL
+263 EGEAKNTYGTGCFL
-277 LMNAGRKACTESGLL
+277 LMNAGKRACTESGLL
-292 TTLAACVG
+292 TTLAACVD
-300 GRPQYAL
+300 GRPNYAL

-323 GLGIISSA
+323 GLGLISSA
-331 AETEELALRVKDS
+331 AETEELAERVNDS

-376 KREHIVRAV
+376 KKEHIVRAV

-398 AMEAASGVSLSRL
+398 AMEAASGVTLSRL

-425 FQADISDCEV
+425 FQADISGCEV
-435 VRPAITEVTSLG
+435 VRPANTEVTSLG
-447 AAYIAGLAS
+447 AAYIAGLSS
-456 GFWKNIDEVRGNVR
+456 GFWKNLDEVRGNVK
-470 VDRIFQPEMSAE
+470 VDRVFFPEMSE
-482 ERGKLLGG
+482 EQRESLLEG
-490 WRCAVNKSRMN
+490 WRRAVKKSRL

>member
-1 MCAIGRKMKKF
+1 MKYI
-12 VIALDQGTTS
+12 IALDQGTTS

-28 DRCGK
+28 DKSGA
-33 IVSSYGREIGQFY
+33 IVSSYGREIEQFY
-46 PEPGFVEHD
+46 PAPGLVEHD
-55 PEELFFSSLRAV
+55 AEELFFSSLRAV

-78 ADIAA
+78 SDIAA

-88 QRETVVVWEK
+88 QRETAIVWEK
-98 TTGRPIC
+98 KTGRPVC
-105 NAIVWQCRRTAK
+105 NAIVWQCRRTAD
-117 RVDELNRCGLAGKI
+117 RCRQLEELGLTGTI

-149 WILCNVPRA
+149 WILKNVPGA
-158 RERAERGELLFGT
+158 RQRAERGELLFGT

-202 TLEWDDELLA
+202 ALEWDDELLE

-229 DFGVTDDSFFG
+229 DFGVTEHGFFG
-240 GGIPVCGVA
+240 GGIPIRGVA
-249 GDQQAALFGHLCVE
+249 GDQQAALFGHLCLN
-263 EGDAKNTYGTGCFL
+263 EGEAKNTYGTGCFL
-277 LMNAGRKACTESGLL
+277 LMNAGKRACTESGLL
-292 TTLAACVG
+292 TTLAACVDD
-300 GRPQYAL
+300 RPNYAL

-323 GLGIISSA
+323 GLGLISSA
-331 AETEELALRVKDS
+331 AETEELAERVNDS

-376 KREHIVRAV
+376 KKEHIVRAV

-398 AMEAASGVSLSRL
+398 AMEAASGVTLSRL

-425 FQADISDCEV
+425 FQADISGCEV
-435 VRPAITEVTSLG
+435 VRPANTEVTSLG
-447 AAYIAGLAS
+447 AAYIAGLSS
-456 GFWKNIDEVRGNVR
+456 GFWKNLDEVRGNAK
-470 VDRIFQPEMSAE
+470 VDRVFFPEMSE
-482 ERGKLLGG
+482 EQRESLLEG
-490 WRCAVNKSRMN
+490 WRRAVKKSRL